1 MDDPT
6 VRPAETGDVADVRRI
21 ARESWH
27 AAYDDIVG
35 PDAVESVV
43 SEWYDLNHLRRSV
56 ERDDGVFLVAETEA
70 DEETE
75 PDADEETGTDA
86 DGTDAEVVGFGQG
99 VLGSEDDA
107 AELPRIYVHPD
118 YWREGAGSEILARIE
133 ELLAERGAERL
144 RLIVL
149 ADNEVGNAFYESHG
163 YRTVGSR
170 ESEFEGERYT
180 DYVREKE
187 L

>member
-70 DEETE
+70 DGETRTSE
-75 PDADEETGTDA
+75 
-86 DGTDAEVVGFGQG
+86 DGTDAEVVGFGIVFIVSAIVAINLNDRDISSVRVHLMQPFS
-99 VLGSEDDA
+99 LSEGD
-107 AELPRIYVHPD
+107 
-118 YWREGAGSEILARIE
+118 G
-133 ELLAERGAERL
+133 L
-144 RLIVL
+144 RP
-149 ADNEVGNAFYESHG
+149 
-163 YRTVGSR
+163 
-170 ESEFEGERYT
+170 
-180 DYVREKE
+180 
-187 L
+187 

>member
-6 VRPAETGDVADVRRI
+6 VRPAETGDVADIRRI
-21 ARESWH
+21 ARKSWH

-35 PDAVESVV
+35 PDAVESAV
-43 SEWYDLNHLRRSV
+43 SEWYDLNHLRQSV

-75 PDADEETGTDA
+75 PDADE
-86 DGTDAEVVGFGQG
+86 TDAEVVGFGQG

-118 YWREGAGSEILARIE
+118 YWNEGAGSEMLARIE

-149 ADNEVGNAFYESHG
+149 ADNEVGNAFYESQG
-163 YRTVGSR
+163 YGTVGSR